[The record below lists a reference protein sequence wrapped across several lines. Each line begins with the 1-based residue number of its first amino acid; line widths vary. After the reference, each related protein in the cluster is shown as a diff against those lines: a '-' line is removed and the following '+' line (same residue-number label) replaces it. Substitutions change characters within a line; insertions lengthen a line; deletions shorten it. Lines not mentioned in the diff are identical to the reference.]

1 MTDVPSVNFDRAAG
15 FYDATRRVDDAELT
29 QTLELLSRTLGL
41 HDSTL
46 EIGVGTGA
54 LALPLA
60 GQGWSLTGVDIA
72 AAMLSRLI
80 EKADGR
86 PPLALVRSDATAL
99 PFADGSFAGAY
110 VRHVFHLIPRWR
122 AAVAELCRVTRGN
135 VAVCLGASPGP
146 WHDLWYEMRTV
157 MGSEA
162 DHVGLSFAHGGAE
175 QSETP
180 SPVWARCWSART
192 RSSSRRMRRWL
203 SSSTQS
209 GLAPRHGPGAFLSS
223 NLTKRSMS
231 ADDGASSASVP
242 WTSVPRNRRGRD
254 GGPSTSIRSDRT
266 TGSCD
271 PGSSSSMPSGR
282 PRFPPARARRS
293 GPKPVRMTSE
303 L

>member
-1 MTDVPSVNFDRAAG
+1 MSERRSSCGVSWARWDGTDARVQAPASDHGTRRIRGWMTDVPSINFDRAAR
-15 FYDATRRVDDAELT
+15 FYDATRRVDDAELA

-60 GQGWSLTGVDIA
+60 GQGWSLTGVDIS

-86 PPLALVRSDATAL
+86 LPLALVRSDATAL

-175 QSETP
+175 QLRDAFTGLGTVLVREDTIEFETDETVAEFFDTVRARTP
-180 SPVWARCWSART
+180 SWTWRVPQQQLDQAIDVGRRWSVERFGSVDVRPEEQTRT
-192 RSSSRRMRRWL
+192 RW
-203 SSSTQS
+203 
-209 GLAPRHGPGAFLSS
+209 
-223 NLTKRSMS
+223 
-231 ADDGASSASVP
+231 
-242 WTSVPRNRRGRD
+242 WTFHV
-254 GGPSTSIRSDRT
+254 
-266 TGSCD
+266 D
-271 PGSSSSMPSGR
+271 P
-282 PRFPPARARRS
+282 
-293 GPKPVRMTSE
+293 E
-303 L
+303 

>member
-1 MTDVPSVNFDRAAG
+1 MTDVPSVNFDRAAR

-60 GQGWSLTGVDIA
+60 GQGWSLTGVDIS

-86 PPLALVRSDATAL
+86 LPLALVRSDATAL

-175 QSETP
+175 QLRDAFTGLGTVLVREDTIEFETDETVAEFFDTVLARTP
-180 SPVWARCWSART
+180 SWTWRVPQQQLDQAIDVGRRWSVERFGSVDVRPEEQTRT
-192 RSSSRRMRRWL
+192 RW
-203 SSSTQS
+203 
-209 GLAPRHGPGAFLSS
+209 
-223 NLTKRSMS
+223 
-231 ADDGASSASVP
+231 
-242 WTSVPRNRRGRD
+242 WTFHV
-254 GGPSTSIRSDRT
+254 
-266 TGSCD
+266 D
-271 PGSSSSMPSGR
+271 P
-282 PRFPPARARRS
+282 
-293 GPKPVRMTSE
+293 E
-303 L
+303 